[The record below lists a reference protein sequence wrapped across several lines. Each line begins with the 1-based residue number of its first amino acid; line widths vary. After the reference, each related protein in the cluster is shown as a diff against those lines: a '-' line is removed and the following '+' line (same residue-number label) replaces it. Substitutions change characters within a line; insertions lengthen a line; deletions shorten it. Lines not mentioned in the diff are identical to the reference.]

1 MQITAFTFL
10 FKWCL
15 HLKSHAGYCLTINPW
30 LPVFCFLLS
39 PLHFSFSF
47 KKQQNID
54 NLAEAILFFMAFSS
68 ASNSLIVDWLDQA
81 IERKARQHFTIYEMK
96 KDHAGTVTFNI
107 MHSV

>member
-1 MQITAFTFL
+1 MQIMAFTFL

-15 HLKSHAGYCLTINPW
+15 HLKSHDFLFF
-30 LPVFCFLLS
+30 VFYSLLYTSHFLL
-39 PLHFSFSF
+39 

-68 ASNSLIVDWLDQA
+68 ASNSLIADWLDPA